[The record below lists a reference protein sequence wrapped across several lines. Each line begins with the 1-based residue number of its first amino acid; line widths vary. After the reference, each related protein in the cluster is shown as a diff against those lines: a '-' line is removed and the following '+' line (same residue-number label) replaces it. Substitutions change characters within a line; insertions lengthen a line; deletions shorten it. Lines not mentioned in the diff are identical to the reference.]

1 MDSVTL
7 PFISN
12 CDLGSNCKRLNS
24 ANHEFFIEEFE
35 ANISKCFEITIYV
48 LITFWLNY
56 HYLCQYWHLNFFLSP
71 EKFHYIRYITQPD
84 YREEVR
90 RINTRKCIR
99 FFIRSHFIMSLLTL
113 LSLLF
118 DPTSTILLLAHCDIM
133 VSKTFIIFTWN
144 LQKFLLF
151 QFFIIL
157 FELFVDMM
165 GYTWTTF
172 GMLLITFWLRYE
184 TLKWMCYWIGGVDD
198 IHQVIKQNFYE
209 FVHILTKLK
218 IRYNSFK

>member
-24 ANHEFFIEEFE
+24 ANHEFFIVEFE
-35 ANISKCFEITIYV
+35 ANISKCFEGAIYG
-48 LITFWLNY
+48 LILFWLNY

-71 EKFHYIRYITQPD
+71 EKFHYIRYITNPD
-84 YREEVR
+84 FRKEIR
-90 RINTRKCIR
+90 GINTRICIR
-99 FFIRSHFIMSLLTL
+99 YSISSHIFMSLLTL
-113 LSLLF
+113 PSLLF
-118 DPTSTILLLAHCDIM
+118 DPSSTILLLAVCDIV
-133 VSKTFIIFTWN
+133 VSKTFITSTWN
-144 LQKFLLF
+144 LQEFLLF

-184 TLKWMCYWIGGVDD
+184 TLKWMCYSIGGVDD
-198 IHQVIKQNFYE
+198 IHQVIKHNFYE
-209 FVHILTKLK
+209 FIRIVILGRK
-218 IRYNSFK
+218 IK

>member
-24 ANHEFFIEEFE
+24 ANHEFFIVEFE

-99 FFIRSHFIMSLLTL
+99 FFMTKRTIEFLRAENKNSL
-113 LSLLF
+113 F
-118 DPTSTILLLAHCDIM
+118 
-133 VSKTFIIFTWN
+133 W
-144 LQKFLLF
+144 
-151 QFFIIL
+151 IIL
-157 FELFVDMM
+157 SNDAV
-165 GYTWTTF
+165 
-172 GMLLITFWLRYE
+172 
-184 TLKWMCYWIGGVDD
+184 KQGVE
-198 IHQVIKQNFYE
+198 IPP
-209 FVHILTKLK
+209 
-218 IRYNSFK
+218 